1 VFHPRGDAVGRH
13 DDARLRAAQD
23 REDRV
28 PVRGVDVGVRLR
40 ALRRRVELR
49 DLGSD
54 RGQETEGEG
63 RRSQQAEDGQQG
75 KESELTDATAFRPAA
90 ISPEE
95 RQNRGSLARVVPE
108 SAASDLTSHAVDVLP
123 DGGLEAKLKLG
134 RPLRVKLGVDPT
146 SPDVHL
152 GFAYVLE
159 RLADFQR
166 EGHQIVLIVG
176 DYTARI
182 GDPSGLSKERPILAD
197 EVLDANAQY
206 FAEQAFRILDRDR
219 TEVRLN
225 GEWLGALSYADTVRL
240 ARTMTVARLLE
251 RDDFAKRFAGHVPIS
266 LSELLYPIMQAY
278 DSVAIEADVE
288 IGGTDQRFNLL
299 AGRDVMPQYGLEP
312 QVVVT
317 FPLLVGTDGE
327 LKMSKSR
334 GNYIGITDP
343 PEEMF
348 GKTMSIP
355 DGALPEWWEMLVG
368 GDHPDEPMAWK
379 LELARRI
386 TARWH
391 GAEGAE
397 VGEEHFTR
405 VVRRHEAPAD
415 VPDVRLPA
423 GDPVHLPALLVEG
436 FGVGSTSEARRLIQ
450 QGAVKVDGEPASGLD
465 LPRAGLAGAV
475 VQVGKRRFGR
485 LTG

>member
-1 VFHPRGDAVGRH
+1 MAVGR
-13 DDARLRAAQD
+13 
-23 REDRV
+23 
-28 PVRGVDVGVRLR
+28 VDVGVRLR
-40 ALRRRVELR
+40 VLRRRVELR

-54 RGQETEGEG
+54 RGQQAEGE
-63 RRSQQAEDGQQG
+63 RRQSQQAEDRQQG
-75 KESELTDATAFRPAA
+75 EESELADATAFRPSA

-95 RQNRGSLARVVPE
+95 RQNRGSLAPVVPE
-108 SAASDLTSHAVDVLP
+108 LATSDLVAHAVDVLP
-123 DGGLEAKLKLG
+123 AGGLEAKLKLG

-166 EGHQIVLIVG
+166 LGHQIVLIVG

-182 GDPSGLSKERPILAD
+182 GDPSGRSKERPILAD
-197 EVLDANAQY
+197 EVLDANSTF

-312 QVVVT
+312 QVVMT
-317 FPLLVGTDGE
+317 FPLLVGIDGE

-334 GNYIGITDP
+334 GNYIGITDEP
-343 PEEMF
+343 AEMF

-355 DGALPEWWEMLVG
+355 DAALEQWWEMLIG
-368 GDHPDEPMAWK
+368 GEHPAEPMAWK

-391 GAEGAE
+391 GADGASA
-397 VGEEHFTR
+397 GEEHFTR

-415 VPDVRLPA
+415 VPEVSLPE
-423 GDPVHLPALLVEG
+423 GDPVHLPALLVES

-450 QGAVKVDGEPASGLD
+450 QGAVKIDGAAAASVDV
-465 LPRAGLAGAV
+465 PRASLGGTL

-485 LTG
+485 IAP

>member
-1 VFHPRGDAVGRH
+1 MSVKHAK
-13 DDARLRAAQD
+13 
-23 REDRV
+23 
-28 PVRGVDVGVRLR
+28 
-40 ALRRRVELR
+40 
-49 DLGSD
+49 
-54 RGQETEGEG
+54 
-63 RRSQQAEDGQQG
+63 QQ
-75 KESELTDATAFRPAA
+75 
-90 ISPEE
+90 
-95 RQNRGSLARVVPE
+95 
-108 SAASDLTSHAVDVLP
+108 AVDVLP
-123 DGGLEAKLKLG
+123 EGGLEQKLKLG

-166 EGHQIVLIVG
+166 DGHTVVLIVG

-182 GDPSGLSKERPILAD
+182 GDPSGLSKERPILEDA
-197 EVLDANAQY
+197 VLDENSKH
-206 FAEQAFRILDRDR
+206 FAEQAFRILDREK

-225 GEWLGALSYADTVRL
+225 GEWLGKLSYADTVRL

-251 RDDFAKRFAGHVPIS
+251 RDDFAKRFSAHVPIS

-312 QVVVT
+312 QVVMT

-343 PEEMF
+343 PAEMF
-348 GKTMSIP
+348 GKVMSIP
-355 DGALPEWWEMLVG
+355 DTALEEWWQMLAEG
-368 GDHPDEPMAWK
+368 AHPDDPMEWK

-391 GAEGAE
+391 GEEGAKE
-397 VGEEHFTR
+397 GEAHFTR
-405 VVRRHEAPAD
+405 VVRQGEAPED
-415 VPDVRLPA
+415 VPELPLPE
-423 GDPVHLPALLVEG
+423 GDPVHLPALLVDG
-436 FGVGSTSEARRLIQ
+436 LGVASTSEARRLIQ
-450 QGAVKVDGEPASGLD
+450 QGGVKLNGEPAAGVD
-465 LPRAGLAGAV
+465 LPRSTLAGALL
-475 VQVGKRRFGR
+475 QVGKRKFAR
-485 LTG
+485 LTDAR

>member
-1 VFHPRGDAVGRH
+1 MSVA
-13 DDARLRAAQD
+13 
-23 REDRV
+23 
-28 PVRGVDVGVRLR
+28 
-40 ALRRRVELR
+40 
-49 DLGSD
+49 
-54 RGQETEGEG
+54 
-63 RRSQQAEDGQQG
+63 
-75 KESELTDATAFRPAA
+75 
-90 ISPEE
+90 
-95 RQNRGSLARVVPE
+95 
-108 SAASDLTSHAVDVLP
+108 DLTSHAVDLLP
-123 DGGLEAKLKLG
+123 AGGLEQKLKLD

-152 GFAYVLE
+152 GFAFVLE

-166 EGHQIVLIVG
+166 AGHQVVLIVG

-197 EVLDANAQY
+197 EELDENSTY
-206 FAEQAFRILDRDR
+206 FAEQAFRILDRER

-225 GEWLGALSYADTVRL
+225 GEWLGKLSYADTVRL

-251 RDDFAKRFAGHVPIS
+251 RDDFAKRFSAHVPIS
-266 LSELLYPIMQAY
+266 LSELLYPVMQAY

-299 AGRDVMPQYGLEP
+299 AGRDVMPQYGLEA

-317 FPLLVGTDGE
+317 YPLLVGTDGE

-334 GNYIGITDP
+334 GNYIGITEP

-355 DGALPEWWEMLVG
+355 DKALPQWWELLVG
-368 GDHPDEPMAWK
+368 GEHPEDPMSWK

-386 TARWH
+386 TERWH
-391 GAEGAE
+391 GAEGAQA
-397 VGEEHFTR
+397 GEEHFTR

-415 VPDVRLPA
+415 VPDVALPD
-423 GDPVHLPALLVEG
+423 GDPVHLPALLVDG
-436 FGVGSTSEARRLIQ
+436 LGVASNSEARRLIQ
-450 QGAVKVDGEPASGLD
+450 QGAVKVNGEPAAGVD
-465 LPRAGLAGAV
+465 VGRAALAGALL
-475 VQVGKRRFGR
+475 QVGKRRFAR